1 MEELIARQIKDKETQ
16 EVSGSNLSLV
26 IHCDACISLF
36 MQVTELVLD
45 NGRCSEVTG
54 LLENFTNLK
63 RLSIVNA
70 GLTSLKGFP
79 PLPNLKEVA
88 GVNRMNFLKIIVLNT
103 SFK

>member
-1 MEELIARQIKDKETQ
+1 MEELIARQIKDKEVQ

-26 IHCDACISLF
+26 ICCDALF
-36 MQVTELVLD
+36 IQVTELVLD

-54 LLENFTNLK
+54 LLENFTNLQ

-88 GVNRMNFLKIIVLNT
+88 GIN
-103 SFK
+103 